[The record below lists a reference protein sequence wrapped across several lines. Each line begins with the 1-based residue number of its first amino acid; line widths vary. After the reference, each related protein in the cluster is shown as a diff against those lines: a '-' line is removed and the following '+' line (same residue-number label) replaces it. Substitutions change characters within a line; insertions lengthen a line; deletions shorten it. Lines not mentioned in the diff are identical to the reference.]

1 LFGFIQQE
9 GDFPRL
15 QLGDAEQMFMRER
28 MRAIGKSGVGG
39 NTRHKGHP

>member
-1 LFGFIQQE
+1 
-9 GDFPRL
+9 
-15 QLGDAEQMFMRER
+15 MFMRER